1 MYLGQARSVAR
12 PALQVQCP
20 EGLTRFLNVCID
32 TDYVTTQLKSLLPI
46 AIVVGVVFAALR
58 ALTPRGGRGGKT
70 VEVKK

>member
-1 MYLGQARSVAR
+1 MYLGQTRSVTR

-20 EGLTRFLNVCID
+20 EGLTRFLNFCID
-32 TDYVTTQLKSLLPI
+32 TDYVVAQLKSLLPVV
-46 AIVVGVVFAALR
+46 IVVGIVFAALR